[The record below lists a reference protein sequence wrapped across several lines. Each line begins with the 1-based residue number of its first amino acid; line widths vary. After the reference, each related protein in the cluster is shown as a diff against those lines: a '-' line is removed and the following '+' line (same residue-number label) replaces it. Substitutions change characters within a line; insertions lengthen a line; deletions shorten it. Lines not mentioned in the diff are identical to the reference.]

1 MKSREKILVSLLTV
15 FLFAILSLF
24 INLIHS
30 SVFAEAEGISLKQPE
45 AKIISS
51 ASIDNEFDEESVIV
65 ILNKEKTFEFK
76 TYTPQDFTEFNCY
89 EVIDLTWQTSE
100 LVKKQLEAEKIG
112 GLSKLQKTKDGAML
126 VDTENFRR
134 ILKLKVKLT
143 NGRSHAV
150 SQIEEEH
157 DLHKEL
163 ILKSVKAL
171 DNRDD
176 LIYAG
181 PNYIYESAEV
191 ITPNDTEYKA
201 GKQWAIKDIKLPEAW
216 EITTGLSDIKVGIID
231 TGIDGTHEDLKN
243 RLNNDLHRDFRGAKV
258 TNIVSPFDTDSHGT
272 HVAGIIGAESNNTF
286 GITGTCWDVN
296 IVSLLV
302 SENGAWYSDNAILAV
317 DHATA
322 NNIQVLNYSGR
333 VRDRDEKI
341 NVNDPA
347 FEQSIRSYPGLFVVA
362 AGNEN
367 VNNDVSAQY
376 PANYSLTLDNVISV
390 GAIDNN
396 NRKAEFS
403 SYGEKT
409 VNIYAPGVNIYSTL
423 PNNDYDIKS
432 GTSMAAPYVTGV
444 AALLLSKDQTLT
456 ATELKSVIL
465 SSADDIT
472 IYIPGGSQNVKKLN
486 AYTALQLLNYNVI
499 LDKQTGQGGDG
510 GVNATFGEDMPS
522 ADAPTRTDYTFK
534 GYFSQPNGGGDK
546 YYGPDMGSIRK
557 WDKNERTILYAYWEK
572 VYYSVTLHYG
582 GGTSGSDTLSV
593 AYGEMMPFPPG
604 RDSAPIH
611 SGYEFVGFFSGE
623 NGSGTQYYSM
633 EVHSGLDNRY
643 YERLV
648 PLRRWYSHSNGDLYG
663 YWKPLE
669 CDYTYENVKLNDGY
683 FDEKSTVHLKHGT
696 TATITAKTFEGYKF
710 LYFNRRGVEVPHQ
723 TVTWNMELKR
733 SEDDGKVYPVDRF
746 FAVYEKDSCLA
757 QGSLITLA
765 DGSQVAVENLTG
777 NETLLVWNL
786 YTGTYDTAPI
796 LFIDSDPLQLYKVIN
811 LSFSDG
817 TTVKVISE
825 HGFWDYNLNKYVYLD
840 GNAADY
846 VGHWFNKG
854 ATRVQLTGVEI
865 TEEYTTPYSP
875 VTYGHLCYYVNG
887 MLSMPGGIGGLFN
900 IFDVDAETMRY
911 DETAMAADIEQYG
924 LFTYEEFAELVP
936 VSEEVFDAFN
946 GRYLKIAIGKG
957 LTDTDRLNALAER
970 YQEFFV

>member
-1 MKSREKILVSLLTV
+1 MKSREKILVLLLTV

-24 INLIHS
+24 INLINS
-30 SVFAEAEGISLKQPE
+30 SVSAEAEGISLKQPE

-126 VDTENFRR
+126 VNTENFRR

-143 NGRSHAV
+143 DGRSHAV
-150 SQIEEEH
+150 SQIEEH

-163 ILKSVKAL
+163 VLKSVKLL

-201 GKQWAIKDIKLPEAW
+201 GKQWAIENIKLPEAW
-216 EITTGLSDIKVGIID
+216 KITTGLTDIKVGVID
-231 TGIDGTHEDLKN
+231 TGIDGTHEDLQN
-243 RLNNDLHRDFRGAKV
+243 QLNNDLHRDFRGAKV
-258 TNIVSPFDTDSHGT
+258 TNIVSPFDTGTHGT
-272 HVAGIIGAESNNTF
+272 HVVGIIGAESNNTI

-362 AGNEN
+362 AGNEKE
-367 VNNDVSAQY
+367 NNDVSAQY

-390 GAIDNN
+390 GAIDVN
-396 NRKAEFS
+396 NRRADFS

-409 VNIYAPGVNIYSTL
+409 VNIYAPGEDIYSTL
-423 PNNDYDIKS
+423 PYNSYGYKS
-432 GTSMAAPYVTGV
+432 GTSMAAPHVTGV
-444 AALLLSKDQTLT
+444 AALLLSKDPTLT
-456 ATELKSVIL
+456 ATELKDIIL
-465 SSADDIT
+465 NNADDIT
-472 IYIPGGSQNVKKLN
+472 ISTPDGTQNVKKLN
-486 AYTALQLLNYNVI
+486 AYTALKSYAQEEYN
-499 LDKQTGQGGDG
+499 
-510 GVNATFGEDMPS
+510 
-522 ADAPTRTDYTFK
+522 
-534 GYFSQPNGGGDK
+534 
-546 YYGPDMGSIRK
+546 
-557 WDKNERTILYAYWEK
+557 
-572 VYYSVTLHYG
+572 VTLHYG
-582 GGTSGSDTLSV
+582 GGLSGSDTVSV
-593 AYGEMMPFPPG
+593 AYGETMPLPYG
-604 RDSAPIH
+604 RDSAPIR
-611 SGYEFVGFFSGE
+611 SGYEFVGYFSGE

-633 EVHSGLDNRY
+633 EVHSGSDSRY

-648 PLRRWYSHSNGDLYG
+648 PLRRWYNHSNGDLYG

-669 CDYTYENVKLNDGY
+669 CDYTYTNVKLNDGY
-683 FDEKSTVHLKHGT
+683 FDESSTVYLKHGT

-710 LYFNRRGVEVPHQ
+710 LYFNRGGVQVSSQ
-723 TVTWNMELKR
+723 TVTWDIELKR
-733 SEDDGKVYPVDRF
+733 SEDDGKVYPVDGF
-746 FAVYEKDSCLA
+746 FAVYDKDECIA
-757 QGSLITLA
+757 AGSLITLA
-765 DGSQVAVENLTG
+765 DGRQVTVESLTG
-777 NETLLVWNL
+777 NEELLVWNL
-786 YTGTYDTAPI
+786 YTGMYDTAPI
-796 LFIDSDPLQLYKVIN
+796 LFIDSDPSGLYEVIK
-811 LSFSDG
+811 LYFSDG
-817 TTVKVISE
+817 TQVKVISE
-825 HGFWDYNLNKYVYLD
+825 HGFWDYNLNEYVYL
-840 GNAADY
+840 GVNAY
-846 VGHWFNKG
+846 EYIGHWFNKG
-854 ATRVQLTGVEI
+854 ETKVQLTDVEI
-865 TEEYTTPYSP
+865 MEEYTTPYSP
-875 VTYGHLCYYVNG
+875 VTYGHLCYFVDG
-887 MLSMPGGIGGLFN
+887 MLSMPGGIDGLFN
-900 IFDVDAETMRY
+900 IFAVDAETMKY
-911 DETAMAADIEQYG
+911 DESAMAADIERYG

-936 VSEEVFDAFN
+936 VSEEVFNAFN
-946 GRYLKIAIGKG
+946 GLYLKVAIGKG
-957 LTDTDRLNALAER
+957 LIDTDRLLSLAQR
-970 YQEFFV
+970 YAEFF

>member
-1 MKSREKILVSLLTV
+1 MKSREKILVLLLTV

-24 INLIHS
+24 INLINS
-30 SVFAEAEGISLKQPE
+30 SVSAEAEGISLKQPE

-126 VDTENFRR
+126 VNTENFRR

-143 NGRSHAV
+143 DGRSHAV
-150 SQIEEEH
+150 SQIEEH

-163 ILKSVKAL
+163 VLKSVKLL

-201 GKQWAIKDIKLPEAW
+201 GKQWAIENIKLPEAW
-216 EITTGLSDIKVGIID
+216 KITTGLTDIKVGVID
-231 TGIDGTHEDLKN
+231 TGIDGTHEDLQN
-243 RLNNDLHRDFRGAKV
+243 QLNNDLHRDFRGAKV
-258 TNIVSPFDTDSHGT
+258 TNIVSPFDTGTHGT
-272 HVAGIIGAESNNTF
+272 HVAGIIGAESNNTI

-362 AGNEN
+362 AGNEKE
-367 VNNDVSAQY
+367 NNDVSAQY

-390 GAIDNN
+390 GAIDVN
-396 NRKAEFS
+396 NRRADFS

-409 VNIYAPGVNIYSTL
+409 VNIYAPGEDIYSTL
-423 PNNDYDIKS
+423 PYNSYGYKS
-432 GTSMAAPYVTGV
+432 GTSMAAPHVTGV
-444 AALLLSKDQTLT
+444 AALLLSKDPTLT
-456 ATELKSVIL
+456 ATELKDIIL
-465 SSADDIT
+465 NNADDIT
-472 IYIPGGSQNVKKLN
+472 ISTPDGTQNVKKLN
-486 AYTALQLLNYNVI
+486 AYTALKSYAQEEYN
-499 LDKQTGQGGDG
+499 
-510 GVNATFGEDMPS
+510 
-522 ADAPTRTDYTFK
+522 
-534 GYFSQPNGGGDK
+534 
-546 YYGPDMGSIRK
+546 
-557 WDKNERTILYAYWEK
+557 
-572 VYYSVTLHYG
+572 VTLHYG
-582 GGTSGSDTLSV
+582 GGLSGSDTVSV
-593 AYGEMMPFPPG
+593 AYGETMPLPYG

-611 SGYEFVGFFSGE
+611 RGYEFVGYFSGE

-633 EVHSGLDNRY
+633 EVHSGSDSRY

-648 PLRRWYSHSNGDLYG
+648 PLRRWYNHSNGDLYG

-669 CDYTYENVKLNDGY
+669 CDYTYTNVKLNDGY
-683 FDEKSTVHLKHGT
+683 FDESSTVYLKHGT

-710 LYFNRRGVEVPHQ
+710 IYFNRGGVQVSSQ
-723 TVTWNMELKR
+723 TVTWDIELKR
-733 SEDDGKVYPVDRF
+733 SEDDGKVYPVDGF
-746 FAVYEKDSCLA
+746 FAVYDKDECIA
-757 QGSLITLA
+757 AGSLITLA
-765 DGSQVAVENLTG
+765 DGRQVTVESLTG
-777 NETLLVWNL
+777 NEELLVWNL
-786 YTGTYDTAPI
+786 YTGMYDTAPI
-796 LFIDSDPLQLYKVIN
+796 LFIDSDPSGLYEVIK
-811 LSFSDG
+811 LYFSDG
-817 TTVKVISE
+817 TQVKVISE
-825 HGFWDYNLNKYVYLD
+825 HGFWDYNLNEYVYL
-840 GNAADY
+840 GVNAY
-846 VGHWFNKG
+846 EYIGHWFNKG
-854 ATRVQLTGVEI
+854 ETKVQLTDVEI
-865 TEEYTTPYSP
+865 MEEYTTPYSP
-875 VTYGHLCYYVNG
+875 VTYGHLCYFVDG
-887 MLSMPGGIGGLFN
+887 MLSMPGGIDGLFN
-900 IFDVDAETMRY
+900 IFAVDAETMKY
-911 DETAMAADIEQYG
+911 DESAMAADIERYG

-936 VSEEVFDAFN
+936 VSEEVFNAFN
-946 GRYLKIAIGKG
+946 GLYLKVAIGKG
-957 LTDTDRLNALAER
+957 LIDTDRLLALAQR
-970 YQEFFV
+970 YAEFF

>member
-1 MKSREKILVSLLTV
+1 MKSREKILVLLLTV

-24 INLIHS
+24 INLINS
-30 SVFAEAEGISLKQPE
+30 SVSAEAEGISLKQPE

-126 VDTENFRR
+126 VNTENFRR

-143 NGRSHAV
+143 DGRSHAV
-150 SQIEEEH
+150 SQIEEH

-163 ILKSVKAL
+163 VLKSVKLL

-201 GKQWAIKDIKLPEAW
+201 GKQWAIENIKLPEAW
-216 EITTGLSDIKVGIID
+216 KITTGLTDIKVGVID
-231 TGIDGTHEDLKN
+231 TGIDGTHEDLQN
-243 RLNNDLHRDFRGAKV
+243 QLNNDLHRDFRGAKV
-258 TNIVSPFDTDSHGT
+258 INIVSPFDTGTHGT
-272 HVAGIIGAESNNTF
+272 HVAGIIGAESNNTI

-362 AGNEN
+362 AGNEKE
-367 VNNDVSAQY
+367 NNDVSAQY

-390 GAIDNN
+390 GAIDVN
-396 NRKAEFS
+396 NRRADFS

-409 VNIYAPGVNIYSTL
+409 VNIYAPGEDIYSTL
-423 PNNDYDIKS
+423 PYNSYGYKS
-432 GTSMAAPYVTGV
+432 GTSMAAPHVTGV
-444 AALLLSKDQTLT
+444 AALLLSKDPTLT
-456 ATELKSVIL
+456 ATELKDIIL
-465 SSADDIT
+465 NNADDIT
-472 IYIPGGSQNVKKLN
+472 ISTPDGTQNVKKLN
-486 AYTALQLLNYNVI
+486 AYTALKSYAQEEYN
-499 LDKQTGQGGDG
+499 
-510 GVNATFGEDMPS
+510 
-522 ADAPTRTDYTFK
+522 
-534 GYFSQPNGGGDK
+534 
-546 YYGPDMGSIRK
+546 
-557 WDKNERTILYAYWEK
+557 
-572 VYYSVTLHYG
+572 VTLHYG
-582 GGTSGSDTLSV
+582 GGLSGSDTVSV
-593 AYGEMMPFPPG
+593 AYGEMMPLPYG

-611 SGYEFVGFFSGE
+611 RGYEFVGYFSGE

-633 EVHSGLDNRY
+633 EVHSGSDSRY

-648 PLRRWYSHSNGDLYG
+648 PLRRWYNHSNGDLYG

-669 CDYTYENVKLNDGY
+669 CDYTYTNVKLNDGY
-683 FDEKSTVHLKHGT
+683 FDESSTVYLKHGT

-710 LYFNRRGVEVPHQ
+710 LYFNRGGVQVSSQ
-723 TVTWNMELKR
+723 TVTWDIELKR
-733 SEDDGKVYPVDRF
+733 SEDDGKVYPVDGF
-746 FAVYEKDSCLA
+746 FAVYDKDECIA
-757 QGSLITLA
+757 AGSLITLA
-765 DGSQVAVENLTG
+765 DGRQVTVESLTG
-777 NETLLVWNL
+777 NEELLVWNI
-786 YTGTYDTAPI
+786 YTGMYDTAPI
-796 LFIDSDPLQLYKVIN
+796 LFIDSDPSGLYEVIK
-811 LSFSDG
+811 LYFSDG
-817 TTVKVISE
+817 TQVKVISE
-825 HGFWDYNLNKYVYLD
+825 HGFWDYNLNEYVYL
-840 GNAADY
+840 GVNAY
-846 VGHWFNKG
+846 EYIGHWFNKG
-854 ATRVQLTGVEI
+854 ETKVQLTDVEI
-865 TEEYTTPYSP
+865 MEEYTTPYSP
-875 VTYGHLCYYVNG
+875 VTYGHLCYFVDG
-887 MLSMPGGIGGLFN
+887 MLSMPGGIDGLFN
-900 IFDVDAETMRY
+900 IFAVDAETMKY
-911 DETAMAADIEQYG
+911 DESDMAADIERYG

-936 VSEEVFDAFN
+936 VSEEVFNAFN
-946 GRYLKIAIGKG
+946 GLYLKVAIGKG
-957 LTDTDRLNALAER
+957 LMDTDRLLALAQR
-970 YQEFFV
+970 YAEFF